1 MGLLVAFIGSILAF
15 QMLYIPWVQWR
26 EHSVYQSLRSGL
38 GPEFWWP
45 PGWRRELRTSLLL
58 EGEARLLED
67 RSENARPQDR
77 QHDDALGLPVA
88 TGMIEL
94 VSENSN
100 RVFRA
105 IVARGKYSFLPRLL
119 PTGPFKVRLVSPE
132 GSASGWLQTGPLD
145 SGLHRINWSFSR
157 PILDGLVRQA
167 Q

>member
-1 MGLLVAFIGSILAF
+1 
-15 QMLYIPWVQWR
+15 
-26 EHSVYQSLRSGL
+26 LRSGL

-58 EGEARLLED
+58 EGEARLKDDVED
-67 RSENARPQDR
+67 TRRPQDR
-77 QHDDALGLPVA
+77 QHGGVFGRPVA
-88 TGMIEL
+88 AGIIVL
-94 VSENSN
+94 ASEDKD

-157 PILDGLVRQA
+157 PPDDGLVGQA
-167 Q
+167 QCVSTKEACYLALIGATS